1 MVDLLLDL
9 ALSLAAGAALLAVY
23 RLLMGPGA
31 ASRAVAMDVLSLII
45 MPMMAGYALYS
56 GRMIYLDVALVY
68 GILSFLGVTSLARYA
83 DKGV

>member
-1 MVDLLLDL
+1 MVNLLLDL
-9 ALSLAAGAALLAVY
+9 ALTLAAGAALLAVY
-23 RLLMGPGA
+23 RLIRGPRA

-45 MPMMAGYALYS
+45 MPMMAGYALYT